1 LGLQAAVEPAGPQPS
16 TFTATTTSTAA
27 TVKAAGGY
35 LARGRHRFARVPG
48 HGGTQDQHEGTAA
61 VSLLAASHQGTVA
74 NRGSDE
80 EGKPS

>member
-1 LGLQAAVEPAGPQPS
+1 V
-16 TFTATTTSTAA
+16 AA
-27 TVKAAGGY
+27 TGS
-35 LARGRHRFARVPG
+35 REVPG
-48 HGGTQDQHEGTAA
+48 HGDTQDQHEGTAA